1 MKVRVMLIIVEF
13 GTVLKISESRLNELE
28 ILGRIQSKDYDIAW
42 VLEDS
47 EKRTEN
53 LNSVSVT
60 QSSVITTRQL
70 A

>member
-1 MKVRVMLIIVEF
+1 MLIIVEF